1 MLSKPIHSS
10 PFFCLQ
16 IIKLQTQNTY
26 LKQQLDLANDQIDEL
41 HTELKTIK
49 LRSADWSQQ
58 WDTIRLLFGHSDASP
73 KTEPPTTGS
82 EKPVN
87 VMHKETQSMVQT
99 NEQSVNTEPL
109 EYVPAAGIIDVADN
123 DFSDSSSSDHA
134 TFIMEPVPTQS
145 ATAPPMPAPRQKTP
159 VIPVAAAAPAPAQLP
174 AVALNT
180 ADISLASQLKQ
191 AMALASARSAL
202 LLDVDHQLS
211 TAQTRIKALERSLLE
226 RDNALRDLRDE
237 AAKASS
243 PRREDNILSVTIASL
258 QGLLLEKDTTLARY
272 QELLRGERDNRSAAY
287 EEHRKEVREVQQHI
301 DELTAQLR
309 TKDRELADL
318 KSQKTAGNSARKE
331 SVKQP
336 ASAGLQRHVSFDT
349 TGHMGQMSDDVI
361 EDLFLIDDYRVDV
374 EADAVD
380 SERLL
385 HRIRELEEDALQLQA
400 KLREVS
406 KRESGWER
414 TLCEKDKQIAAL
426 NNRIGQDQLNIEEI
440 SSSIAARRDLDQLR
454 EMLDEKDRHIG
465 DLTET
470 LTHFH
475 VSTLLNRLVL
485 GLFDNSC
492 PQNRTTSRSS

>member
-1 MLSKPIHSS
+1 
-10 PFFCLQ
+10 
-16 IIKLQTQNTY
+16 
-26 LKQQLDLANDQIDEL
+26 
-41 HTELKTIK
+41 
-49 LRSADWSQQ
+49 
-58 WDTIRLLFGHSDASP
+58 
-73 KTEPPTTGS
+73 
-82 EKPVN
+82 
-87 VMHKETQSMVQT
+87 MVQT
-99 NEQSVNTEPL
+99 TEQSVNTDTIECDP
-109 EYVPAAGIIDVADN
+109 VGADN

-134 TFIMEPVPTQS
+134 TFIMEPLPTQS
-145 ATAPPMPAPRQKTP
+145 VHAPPMPAPRQKTP
-159 VIPVAAAAPAPAQLP
+159 VSPVVVAAPALLP
-174 AVALNT
+174 TVAPNT

-211 TAQTRIKALERSLLE
+211 TAQTRIKALERSLQE

-237 AAKASS
+237 ASKASS

-272 QELLRGERDNRSAAY
+272 QDLLRGERDNRSAAY

-309 TKDRELADL
+309 AKDRELVDL
-318 KSQKTAGNSARKE
+318 KSQKTTESSARRE
-331 SVKQP
+331 SIKQP
-336 ASAGLQRHVSFDT
+336 SSSRLQRHVSFDT
-349 TGHMGQMSDDVI
+349 TGHSGQMSDDVI

-374 EADAVD
+374 EEDAVD
-380 SERLL
+380 SDRML
-385 HRIRELEEDALQLQA
+385 HRIRELEEETLHLQA

-475 VSTLLNRLVL
+475 VSIIT
-485 GLFDNSC
+485 
-492 PQNRTTSRSS
+492 